1 MICVNAV
8 TCFSRVFDEDFQFS
22 VVEPYC
28 KRPDRVCLEIS
39 IFKRRVC
46 HVIERVR
53 RAWVVAEIIGK
64 VGFFENVIIILVG

>member
-28 KRPDRVCLEIS
+28 KRPDCVRLEIT

-53 RAWVVAEIIGK
+53 RARVVAEIIGK
-64 VGFFENVIIILVG
+64 VGFLRIL